1 MLPQAKA
8 YHFRLLPTQA
18 KREREEK
25 KKCALL
31 HNFLSI
37 DFLPKQFDNKEL
49 RWQQRQQQKKK
60 PKTKHTHTHTQNKP
74 KQSVRHKEKKDSGKQ
89 TPGKKCCAS
98 MVYRNGDTEGNNENR
113 RNLGETTVAA
123 EEAGREER
131 RGKQKKKNNQK
142 AKAKT
147 KNTRNKIKMQQK
159 LRNKFFQK
167 LVVMERD
174 SFSEWKRKKCSQ
186 RRRSCTLF
194 LHDKETFFFFFGQKN
209 KQTDTHK
216 NKHNRSSSAAEECFK
231 FKVQSPNQ
239 CCPNIAYIILYYIIF
254 T

>member
-1 MLPQAKA
+1 
-8 YHFRLLPTQA
+8 
-18 KREREEK
+18 
-25 KKCALL
+25 
-31 HNFLSI
+31 
-37 DFLPKQFDNKEL
+37 
-49 RWQQRQQQKKK
+49 
-60 PKTKHTHTHTQNKP
+60 
-74 KQSVRHKEKKDSGKQ
+74 
-89 TPGKKCCAS
+89 

-174 SFSEWKRKKCSQ
+174 SFSE
-186 RRRSCTLF
+186 
-194 LHDKETFFFFFGQKN
+194 
-209 KQTDTHK
+209 
-216 NKHNRSSSAAEECFK
+216 
-231 FKVQSPNQ
+231 
-239 CCPNIAYIILYYIIF
+239 
-254 T
+254 